1 VEFAE
6 LTNEQRR
13 RLVDI
18 HQLYE
23 AWRAADAEF
32 RHSYRGRMRWR
43 RVGGSEY
50 LYHLVGKVEH
60 SRGPRSPETERI
72 KADHDSHRDRLKQRL
87 ATLVGRMEEMVRV
100 NRAMGIGRVP
110 KLAARIL
117 RKLDSAGL
125 LGRHLFVVGT
135 HALFAYEAAAGIFFE
150 SSLTET
156 TDVDLLRDVRRRLSF
171 ALVDARAEGVI
182 GLLKKVDRTFTA
194 HRNSFRAVNDEGY
207 YVDLIR
213 PLEKDEMRSVSARI
227 GAADDDIEAAAIAG
241 LEWLINSPKFEQIVV
256 GDDGIPLWL
265 SCPDPRAFAL
275 HKYWVSQ
282 LDDRNPLK
290 RRRDAEQA
298 RAVATIA
305 VQYLRLGFDAKVL
318 SALPA
323 DLVRAAPSL
332 VAELGN

>member
-6 LTNEQRR
+6 LNNEQRR
-13 RLVDI
+13 RLVDAR
-18 HQLYE
+18 QLYE
-23 AWRAADAEF
+23 AWRAADAEL
-32 RHSYRGRMRWR
+32 RHSYRGTMRWR
-43 RVGGSEY
+43 RVGGGEY
-50 LYHLVGKVEH
+50 LYHVVGRVNH

-72 KADHDSHRDRLKQRL
+72 KADHDTHRDGLKRRV
-87 ATLVGRMEEMVRV
+87 ATLSKRIDEMARV

-117 RKLDSAGL
+117 RKLDVAGL
-125 LGRHLFVVGT
+125 LGRHLLVVGT
-135 HALFAYEAAAGIFFE
+135 HAMFAYEAAAGIFFE

-156 TDVDLLRDVRRRLSF
+156 MDVDLLRDVRRRLSF
-171 ALVDARAEGVI
+171 ALVDVRAEGVI
-182 GLLKKVDRTFTA
+182 GLLKKVDHTFTA
-194 HRNSFRAVNDEGY
+194 RRNSFRAVNDEGY

-213 PLEKDEMRSVSARI
+213 PLEKDEMRPVRARI
-227 GAADDDIEAAAIAG
+227 GAADDDIEAAAIDG

-275 HKYWVSQ
+275 HKYWVSRR
-282 LDDRNPLK
+282 DDREPLK

-298 RAVATIA
+298 RAVASVA

-323 DLVRAAPSL
+323 EL
-332 VAELGN
+332 VAAGDTLAQD